1 MIPSS
6 LQPLFN
12 HLWQST
18 LFAACAALLT
28 LALRRNRAYTRYG
41 LWLVASAK
49 FLVPFS
55 LLVAA
60 ASRFGRH
67 PAAAIM
73 PSALPPMIQKV
84 SQPFALPASLV
95 TMPAPQS
102 AAPSLIPV
110 ILGAVWAIG
119 FAILVFSW
127 WRRWRHLNATVRMAT
142 PLHLPIGVKV
152 LSSPEFPEP
161 GVFGIL
167 RPVLLLPEGI
177 IGQLTAPQLESVLA
191 HELCHI
197 RRRDNLATAMHMVV
211 EAVFWFHP
219 LVWWLGA
226 RLIGERECACD
237 EEVLR
242 LGNEPAAY
250 AEGILRVCEL
260 YIESPLPCV
269 AGVTGANL
277 RKRIEEIM
285 TRRIA
290 INLDYRRKLLLAL
303 AGVCVVAGPLL
314 VGLAADSP
322 AQKFEAASVRLCQ
335 DASKGRG
342 DSKLGPA
349 GGSPTFSPGRLN
361 TGCALLAANY
371 PMSGLIQRVYGGL
384 KLGGPPPLG
393 AALPVSGGPAWIYS
407 DYYVINAE
415 TVENSSI
422 EVMKG
427 PMLQALLED
436 RFKLKIH
443 RETRQVPVYALTVA
457 KGGSKLQQVTEGS
470 CVPPDFSTWPMPVL
484 SPGKKYCISRGA
496 GGRIG
501 PNTKIHEDE
510 ATVDYICKLLQM
522 VMGRPVID
530 KTGLPGKY
538 KFDLEF
544 AIDQSTPNMA
554 GPESAA
560 SFFGRSACSLD
571 LHGHATAR
579 VETRSHQ
586 RTAGLSGNRSR
597 GEANTEL
604 IESELVNPRH
614 LKTDWVGA
622 RRQELSGSPALVDRS

>member
-1 MIPSS
+1 MIPGS

-28 LALRRNRAYTRYG
+28 LVLRKNRAHTRYG

-55 LLVAA
+55 FLVGA

-73 PSALPPMIQKV
+73 PPALPPMIQRA
-84 SQPFALPASLV
+84 SQPFALPASMV
-95 TMPAPQS
+95 ATPAVHP
-102 AAPSLIPV
+102 AVPSVMPV

-119 FAILVFSW
+119 FAILIFSW
-127 WRRWRHLNATVRMAT
+127 WRRWRNLSASVRTAT
-142 PLHLPIGVKV
+142 PLDLPIGVKV
-152 LSSPEFPEP
+152 MSSPAFPEP

-167 RPVLLLPEGI
+167 HPVLLLPKGI
-177 IGQLTAPQLESVLA
+177 MGQLTAPQLESVVA

-226 RLIGERECACD
+226 RLIGERERACD

-260 YIESPLPCV
+260 YLETPLPCV

-277 RKRIEEIM
+277 RRRIEEIM

-290 INLDYRRKLLLAL
+290 MNLDSRRKLLLAL

-314 VGLAADSP
+314 VGLSADSSGP
-322 AQKFEAASVRLCQ
+322 KFEVASVRLCE
-335 DASKGRG
+335 DFGRG
-342 DSKLGPA
+342 RADTKMGPA

-371 PMSGLIQRVYGGL
+371 PMSGLIQRVYGRL

-407 DYYVINAE
+407 DYYVINAQTAE
-415 TVENSSI
+415 KASTEA
-422 EVMKG
+422 MKG

-436 RFKLKIH
+436 RFKLKVH
-443 RETRQVPVYALTVA
+443 RETRQVPVYLLTLA
-457 KGGSKLQQVTEGS
+457 KGGPKLQQVPQGS
-470 CVPPDFSTWPMPVL
+470 CVPPDYSTWPMPAL
-484 SPGKKYCISRGA
+484 PPGKSYCVSRGA
-496 GGRIG
+496 GGRKG
-501 PNTKIHEDE
+501 PNTTIHEDE
-510 ATVDYICKLLQM
+510 ATVDYVCKLLQL
-522 VMGRPVID
+522 VMDRPVVD
-530 KTGLPGKY
+530 RTGLTGQY

-544 AIDQSTPNMA
+544 AIDQSTPGVV
-554 GPESAA
+554 GPEYAQPSDDPPAP
-560 SFFGRSACSLD
+560 SIFTVMQRLGLKME
-571 LHGHATAR
+571 ATKGPR
-579 VETRSHQ
+579 DFLVIDHVERPTP
-586 RTAGLSGNRSR
+586 N
-597 GEANTEL
+597 
-604 IESELVNPRH
+604 
-614 LKTDWVGA
+614 
-622 RRQELSGSPALVDRS
+622 

>member
-6 LQPLFN
+6 LQPLVS

-18 LFAACAALLT
+18 LVAACAALLT
-28 LALRRNRAYTRYG
+28 LALRRNRAQTRYG

-55 LLVAA
+55 LLVEA

-73 PSALPPMIQKV
+73 PSALPPMIQMA

-95 TMPAPQS
+95 TMPAAQP
-102 AAPSLIPV
+102 AVPSMLPAIFC
-110 ILGAVWAIG
+110 AMWAIG

-127 WRRWRHLNATVRMAT
+127 WRRWRCLRAAVRTAS
-142 PLHLPIGVKV
+142 PLDLPIGVQAM
-152 LSSPEFPEP
+152 SSPAFPEP

-211 EAVFWFHP
+211 EALFWFHP

-226 RLIGERECACD
+226 RLIGERERACD

-260 YIESPLPCV
+260 YLESPLPCV

-277 RKRIEEIM
+277 RTRIEEIM
-285 TRRIA
+285 ARRIA
-290 INLDYRRKLLLAL
+290 LSLDSRRKLLLAL

-314 VGLAADSP
+314 VGLSADSSGLG
-322 AQKFEAASVRLCQ
+322 FEVASIRPCGDGDL
-335 DASKGRG
+335 GRG
-342 DSKLGPA
+342 DTKLGPP
-349 GGSPTFSPGRLN
+349 GGSPRVSPGRLN

-371 PMSGLIQRVYGGL
+371 PMSGLIQRAYGRL
-384 KLGGPPPLG
+384 KLGFPPPPIG
-393 AALPVSGGPAWIYS
+393 STPPVSGGPAWIYS
-407 DYYVINAE
+407 DYYLINAQTAQKASTE
-415 TVENSSI
+415 AME
-422 EVMKG
+422 G

-436 RFKLKIH
+436 RFKLKVH
-443 RETRQVPVYALTVA
+443 RETRQVPVYVLTVA
-457 KGGSKLQQVTEGS
+457 KGGSKLQQVSQGS
-470 CVPPDFSTWPMPVL
+470 CVPPDNSTWPMPAL
-484 SPGKKYCISRGA
+484 PPGKHYCVSRGA
-496 GGRIG
+496 GGRYG
-501 PNTKIHEDE
+501 PNTKLHEDE
-510 ATVDYICKLLQM
+510 ATVDYMCKMLQL
-522 VMGRPVID
+522 VMDRPVID
-530 KTGLPGKY
+530 KTGLKGQY

-544 AIDQSTPNMA
+544 AIDQSTPNVI
-554 GPESAA
+554 GPEYAQPSDDPPAPSIFTVMQQLGLKLEAA
-560 SFFGRSACSLD
+560 KGPRDFLVID
-571 LHGHATAR
+571 H
-579 VETRSHQ
+579 VERPTP
-586 RTAGLSGNRSR
+586 N
-597 GEANTEL
+597 
-604 IESELVNPRH
+604 
-614 LKTDWVGA
+614 
-622 RRQELSGSPALVDRS
+622 